1 MDNKCFWLPEL
12 IDFNDYN
19 NDWHKY
25 DDYLYSIFSKH
36 FLENHPYFMGKE
48 VYPRQHPMYNG
59 KFESYYHITCGHY
72 KDVEERAPDF
82 RRCERIKW
90 PKALIENSMCKCKPN
105 CDNYIIWKKK
115 YKNKYRYSLLLKDE
129 KYLVILE
136 ERPRYFILIS
146 AFPLTYSHA
155 YHDQL
160 KYYENAKETENA
172 IVR

>member
-90 PKALIENSMCKCKPN
+90 PKALIENLCVNVSQ
-105 CDNYIIWKKK
+105 I
-115 YKNKYRYSLLLKDE
+115 
-129 KYLVILE
+129 VIT
-136 ERPRYFILIS
+136 ILFGKRNIK
-146 AFPLTYSHA
+146 TNIDIH
-155 YHDQL
+155 
-160 KYYENAKETENA
+160 YY
-172 IVR
+172 